1 MAADGLLGFPD
12 FFLGIRALDN
22 NIYFGSDSGSQKIPK
37 SEREFLFFLFLGT
50 GESLKWIR
58 IYFQDFSRART
69 RSELIGGPRRSTGS
83 EVGVDKSDFSS
94 GCLGFGLGH
103 NQFGWEN

>member
-37 SEREFLFFLFLGT
+37 SEREFLFFFIFGYGRIPEMETNLFSRFF
-50 GESLKWIR
+50 ESSYPIR
-58 IYFQDFSRART
+58 INRRPSKVHRFRGR
-69 RSELIGGPRRSTGS
+69 GG
-83 EVGVDKSDFSS
+83 
-94 GCLGFGLGH
+94 
-103 NQFGWEN
+103 

>member
-12 FFLGIRALDN
+12 FFLGISALDN
-22 NIYFGSDSGSQKIPK
+22 NTYFGSDSGSQKIPK
-37 SEREFLFFLFLGT
+37 SEREFLFFFLFLGT

-103 NQFGWEN
+103 N